1 MGRSSLDSS
10 TSFKGTPI
18 KAKKKNRKNDKDS
31 ASYITRPEI
40 GTYETEMGASGPEFD
55 AGTAVTLPP

>member
-1 MGRSSLDSS
+1 MGRSSVDSS

-18 KAKKKNRKNDKDS
+18 KANEKSENDKDS

-55 AGTAVTLPP
+55 ARTAVTLPP